1 MWTDRETTSAIAA
14 AERLRS
20 KHMFAFIANLIAT
33 LRRETAA
40 GNRVHGN
47 LHVQEETRRA

>member
-1 MWTDRETTSAIAA
+1 MWTDRETTTAIAA

-20 KHMFAFIANLIAT
+20 KHMFKFLANLIGA

-47 LHVQEETRRA
+47 FHIQEETRHA